1 MDDAI
6 IMVPETNLPQ
16 NAAKLNVTWAGQNG
30 DLPDPVPYDA
40 TDGDLRDMATE
51 AIANGGI
58 PGVTADGAVNLADFI
73 VDRYAASDEIPFARV
88 FIRPK
93 TPFGTV

>member
-6 IMVPETNLPQ
+6 VMAPVQLPA
-16 NAAKLNVTWAGQNG
+16 NAAKLNVTWNGQNG

-40 TDGDLRDMATE
+40 TDGDLRAMATE

-58 PGVTADGAVNLADFI
+58 PGVTADAAVNLADFV
-73 VDRYAASDEIPFARV
+73 VDRYAATDEIPFARV

-93 TPFGTV
+93 TPFG

>member
-6 IMVPETNLPQ
+6 VPVVMPV
-16 NAAKLNVTWAGQNG
+16 NAAKLNVTWGGQNG

-40 TDGDLRDMATE
+40 TEADLKVMAAE
-51 AIANGGI
+51 AITSGYI
-58 PGVTADGAVNLADFI
+58 PGIGADANVNLGDFI
-73 VDRYAASDEIPFARV
+73 VDRYAATDEIPFARV

-93 TPFGTV
+93 TPFGA